1 MSFLQKHTHFSTDF
15 YKVFYNKK
23 FRLAICSNSC
33 HSEKTEN
40 LASSVDF
47 RLIQNQSMLIIFML
61 SGWVPRPTVTTAV
74 YTADTNLFTYSLI
87 ALFASDTV
95 FSLLTFHFSLIILFT
110 FISLSAQVT

>member
-33 HSEKTEN
+33 HSEKAEN

-47 RLIQNQSMLIIFML
+47 RLIQNLLMLIIFMML
-61 SGWVPRPTVTTAV
+61 GWKAQPTVSH
-74 YTADTNLFTYSLI
+74 YSSLTN
-87 ALFASDTV
+87 DTV

-110 FISLSAQVT
+110 FIRPCALVP